1 MTTELGA
8 LAGALAKAQTE
19 FAPVN
24 RSKTVT
30 VQTKTGGSY
39 KFAYAPLDTILAAV
53 REPLSKNGLVL
64 VQMLDEGALVTTLL
78 HESGASIGGRVDL
91 PATTDI
97 QGFGSAITYLR
108 RYAIQALLGIAAEED
123 DDGNH
128 AAGNTATFG
137 GGKANSR
144 MGEVIPADPKPI
156 ARPTH
161 DGSLIGVAELAKDFP
176 DFMPKQSPEGGVV
189 AFKLVS
195 SSGGIKVIATGDMAY
210 VLPTIR
216 DSIIGQ
222 RVSVWGR
229 VRDETFTP
237 KGSKRPVT
245 YQVLDL
251 ERIQTAD
258 GTLPAP
264 EALPETPDDVPL
276 VGEAPPLFDDV
287 ETVPAA

>member
-1 MTTELGA
+1 MPDKKFDLGGYIEVKDRIAKFYELY
-8 LAGALAKAQTE
+8 AQG
-19 FAPVN
+19 
-24 RSKTVT
+24 R
-30 VQTKTGGSY
+30 
-39 KFAYAPLDTILAAV
+39 
-53 REPLSKNGLVL
+53 
-64 VQMLDEGALVTTLL
+64 LVTGEVRLSNEPDGVPRVMVQGLAYRSPEDTHPGVGWSWMELPGKTTYTKGSEL
-78 HESGASIGGRVDL
+78 ENTETSAWGRAIGSLGILIDASI
-91 PATTDI
+91 A
-97 QGFGSAITYLR
+97 SAQEVENKR
-108 RYAIQALLGIAAEED
+108 D
-123 DDGNH
+123 HDP
-128 AAGNTATFG
+128 
-137 GGKANSR
+137 R

-264 EALPETPDDVPL
+264 EALPEPPDDVPL